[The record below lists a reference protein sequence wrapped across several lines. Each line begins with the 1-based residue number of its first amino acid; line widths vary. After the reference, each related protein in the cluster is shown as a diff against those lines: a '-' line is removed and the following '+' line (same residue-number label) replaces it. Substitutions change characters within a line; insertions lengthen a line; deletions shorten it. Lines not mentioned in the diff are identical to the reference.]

1 MGRSIQ
7 AAAGLAAAWAVAAG
21 APVAAQAQPQ
31 PRIIGGTLATQPW
44 PAQAHVNISDTV
56 WGAFAVSG
64 SCGGTLIAPGWV
76 LTAGHCA
83 TSLSGNL
90 LDPSEVTVTLGTTR
104 YDGTGGTTFNVT
116 QVLRHPKFD
125 GDTYAYDAALLK
137 LSSDATQPPLPLVAP
152 GDEAAQAPGQMAR
165 IIGWGSTSE
174 NGQQSDDLR
183 QADVPI
189 RSDSDCNDSNS
200 YNGAIIPALMICA
213 GYPQGGVDACQG
225 DSGGPLMVDTGRV
238 GSGPQEGWKLAGII
252 SMGDGCARANK
263 YGIYTELANK
273 SLHAWIYATIASS
286 APTGLQDASF
296 ESAPRADS
304 DWAATVYDSGGAV
317 AYDGAGACPSGI
329 DAQRG
334 ICAVGADTFDVADS
348 TGSRSVTVSPVD
360 GQKMLRLGG
369 PFGSAADTQ
378 SSDRYVVTQTFR
390 VDPAAPV
397 VKLAYDVFSLA
408 AADEGELRIR
418 VRTFDDASSR
428 VHNTVVQAPP
438 GAQGTLRTTG
448 WQTDTID
455 LSQYAGKTVSLRIDS
470 GPTSD
475 GQAGFWAYVDSGT
488 ASAAG
493 SSSPPPPPPPPPAP
507 PASSVPP
514 PAPAPGPSA
523 TPPPPPPPPPAP
535 PLAPDAPPVAGF
547 VVSGPLQTDREVTFT
562 STSQDAGHISDL
574 AWDLDGDGQFDD
586 AQGPV
591 AKAIF
596 TSGGTWVVR
605 LRVSDERGQSAVATR
620 RVEIAD
626 PTAEPRATKKP
637 AARAC
642 AHLRGRKLHACHV
655 RQARQAALVKCRRTL
670 KGAAR
675 VRCER
680 KARAIGRPRRPAARS
695 R

>member
-225 DSGGPLMVDTGRV
+225 DSGGPLMVNTAPA
-238 GSGPQEGWKLAGII
+238 GSAPAWKLAGIT
-252 SMGDGCARANK
+252 SWGDGCAEPNK
-263 YGIYTELANK
+263 YGVYTEIAAPAIRSWILATAGL
-273 SLHAWIYATIASS
+273 SGS
-286 APTGLQDASF
+286 AP
-296 ESAPRADS
+296 P
-304 DWAATVYDSGGAV
+304 
-317 AYDGAGACPSGI
+317 P
-329 DAQRG
+329 
-334 ICAVGADTFDVADS
+334 
-348 TGSRSVTVSPVD
+348 P
-360 GQKMLRLGG
+360 
-369 PFGSAADTQ
+369 
-378 SSDRYVVTQTFR
+378 
-390 VDPAAPV
+390 
-397 VKLAYDVFSLA
+397 
-408 AADEGELRIR
+408 
-418 VRTFDDASSR
+418 
-428 VHNTVVQAPP
+428 APP
-438 GAQGTLRTTG
+438 
-448 WQTDTID
+448 
-455 LSQYAGKTVSLRIDS
+455 
-470 GPTSD
+470 PPPPPPP
-475 GQAGFWAYVDSGT
+475 
-488 ASAAG
+488 
-493 SSSPPPPPPPPPAP
+493 SPPPPPPPPPTGGALT
-507 PASSVPP
+507 A
-514 PAPAPGPSA
+514 A
-523 TPPPPPPPPPAP
+523 
-535 PLAPDAPPVAGF
+535 F
-547 VVSGPLQTDREVTFT
+547 KVSGTRRTGKKLTFKST
-562 STSQDAGHISDL
+562 STTAGQPIRSFD
-574 AWDLDGDGQFDD
+574 WDLNGDGQFGD
-586 AQGPV
+586 ATG
-591 AKAIF
+591 AKVTHRFSTAGAK
-596 TSGGTWVVR
+596 TVR
-605 LRVSDERGQSAVATR
+605 LRVTDAAGDSS
-620 RVEIAD
+620 
-626 PTAEPRATKKP
+626 TAQQTIQIKK
-637 AARAC
+637 
-642 AHLRGRKLHACHV
+642 
-655 RQARQAALVKCRRTL
+655 
-670 KGAAR
+670 
-675 VRCER
+675 
-680 KARAIGRPRRPAARS
+680 
-695 R
+695 